1 MIFETLDNLKAFSA
15 CEFGQLFC
23 IHYILVTCRFMETKD
38 TRFQN
43 KQEQIW
49 KLIRISCIGLDF
61 RVTKN

>member
-43 KQEQIW
+43 KQEQI
-49 KLIRISCIGLDF
+49 
-61 RVTKN
+61 

>member
-1 MIFETLDNLKAFSA
+1 MYVNLPCHLVFQMIFETLDNLKAFSA

-43 KQEQIW
+43 KQEQI
-49 KLIRISCIGLDF
+49 
-61 RVTKN
+61 